1 MRNWL
6 LWYLQIFPRPLI
18 ACVPHELVLACTNSK
33 AYGVANTFCCEII
46 CLEDHRVRVDDKF
59 SSWLLVIK
67 GVLQASVLGPL
78 FLNVFMNSLFYFL
91 KGECINAYADDVSD
105 RDPLRLEKRLLCQ
118 ILEGDDWFGMN
129 GMITNLDKYQG
140 MITYPSVFRWKIALT
155 SHEWT

>member
-18 ACVPHELVLACTNSK
+18 ACVPHELVLACAKSK
-33 AYGVANTFCCEII
+33 AYGVANTLFCCEII
-46 CLEDHRVRVDDKF
+46 GLEDHRVRVDDKF

-118 ILEGDDWFGMN
+118 IFSKVTTGLVWMVWLLILIN
-129 GMITNLDKYQG
+129 IK
-140 MITYPSVFRWKIALT
+140 
-155 SHEWT
+155 EWLHTLQYSDGR